1 LPPAPSRVTLILN
14 PSSGKGRAQEL
25 LPRVAACLRDG
36 GLDVTIRPSRD
47 YDEARALIET
57 AAGAGGAVVVMGGDG
72 MIHLGLNAV
81 AARRAA
87 GHRDVTLGMIPAGTG
102 NDLCRGL
109 GLDPDDAIAAAR
121 SIVAGRT
128 ELVDVIEIAGR
139 RIGTVLA
146 TGFDAMVNRR
156 ANAMAWPKGSTR
168 YPLATLAEL
177 RVFSPLRYRLVIDG
191 ERRDL
196 DAMLVAVGNTC
207 CYGGGIR
214 ICPDADPRDAR
225 LDLTIIHP
233 VSRFRLLRLL
243 PKLYTGEFV
252 TDPCV
257 ERLHAEEVSVDGPGL
272 VAFGDGELLGATPLT
287 ARIAPSALP
296 VHLP

>member
-1 LPPAPSRVTLILN
+1 MTRRRVTLVVN

-25 LPRVAACLRDG
+25 LPQVAGCLRDG
-36 GLDVTIRPSRD
+36 DLDLTIQLSRD
-47 YDEARALIET
+47 YAEARSMIDNAA
-57 AAGAGGAVVVMGGDG
+57 AAGGIVAVMGGDG
-72 MIHLGLNAV
+72 MLHLGLNAV
-81 AARRAA
+81 AERYAA
-87 GHRDVTLGMIPAGTG
+87 GDTSVTLAMIPAGTG

-109 GLDPDDAIAAAR
+109 GLAADDAIAATR
-121 SIVAGRT
+121 LIVAGNRD
-128 ELVDVIEIAGR
+128 LVDVIDVAGR

-156 ANAMAWPKGSTR
+156 ANALAWPKGAAR
-168 YPLATLAEL
+168 YPIATLAEL
-177 RVFSPLRYRLVIDG
+177 RVFSPLRYQLIIDG

-214 ICPDADPRDAR
+214 ICPDADPRDGL

-252 TDPCV
+252 SDPCV
-257 ERLHAEEVSVDGPGL
+257 ERLHAREIEVDGPGL

-287 ARIAPSALP
+287 ARIQPAALP
-296 VHLP
+296 VFAP